1 MQSHKISSFTQSPS
15 RVSGATRE
23 PGAAAGPTEETAP
36 ATGVKSLKGED
47 RSGCGELV
55 IRHVLVPLD
64 GSPLAECALPWAVA
78 VAQALGARTTLLRVL
93 ETPAISSA
101 TSHHHDAVDWE
112 MRRAEAQSQLSRI
125 DRDPKAGRLTSGA
138 ELLEGRPAEQIINFA
153 RAQHVDLVVLS
164 SHGEGGL
171 TGWAL
176 SSTALMVAAR
186 THASLLVVPAYSAE
200 GQRVGELR
208 LRRILVP
215 LDCSP
220 RAECVLPLATA
231 LARTHDAELILAH
244 VVPEP
249 EIPRRLPPS
258 AEDLAVASQLTERN
272 RLEGE
277 RYLGE
282 LRERLVEQHV
292 RVSTRLVVSSRRAH
306 AIRAMADEADV
317 ELVMVSAHGRTGDA
331 RDRYGN
337 VAARLFEQTTRPL
350 IVLQDLGPRR
360 EPTPAEEAAQS
371 RPGH

>member
-1 MQSHKISSFTQSPS
+1 MQSRKVSNATQSLS
-15 RVSGATRE
+15 RLSGAPRQ
-23 PGAAAGPTEETAP
+23 PGGAEGRTEETVP
-36 ATGVKSLKGED
+36 ATGVKSLRGED
-47 RSGCGELV
+47 QAGCGELTV
-55 IRHVLVPLD
+55 RHALVPLD
-64 GSPLAECALPWAVA
+64 GSPLAECALPLAVE
-78 VAQALGARTTLLRVL
+78 VAQALGARMTLLRVL
-93 ETPAISSA
+93 EKPAISTA

-112 MRRAEAQSQLSRI
+112 MRRVEAQSQLSRI
-125 DRDPKAGRLTSGA
+125 QGNLKRRGFISTVELT
-138 ELLEGRPAEQIINFA
+138 EGRPAEQIINFA

-176 SSTALMVAAR
+176 SSTALMVIAR
-186 THASLLVVPAYSAE
+186 TDASLLVVPAHSAE
-200 GQRVGELR
+200 GQRVGEFR

-220 RAECVLPLATA
+220 RAECVLPVATA
-231 LARTHDAELILAH
+231 LVRAHDAELILAH

-282 LRERLVEQHV
+282 LRERLVGQHV
-292 RVSTRLVVSSRRAH
+292 RVSTRLVVSPRRAQ
-306 AIRAMADEADV
+306 AIRAIADEADV
-317 ELVMVSAHGRTGDA
+317 ELVMVSAHGRTGNA
-331 RDRYGN
+331 HDRYGN
-337 VAARLFEQTTRPL
+337 VAARLLEQTTRAL
-350 IVLQDLGPRR
+350 IVLQDLGPWR
-360 EPTPAEEAAQS
+360 EPTPAEEAARS

>member
-1 MQSHKISSFTQSPS
+1 MQS
-15 RVSGATRE
+15 RVVV
-23 PGAAAGPTEETAP
+23 GPTEEDRP
-36 ATGVKSLKGED
+36 ATGVGLVTGKDEAE
-47 RSGCGELV
+47 CGELT

-78 VAQALGARTTLLRVL
+78 VAQALGARMTLLRVL
-93 ETPAISSA
+93 ERPAISIA

-112 MRRAEAQSQLSRI
+112 MRRAEAQSQLART
-125 DRDPKAGRLTSGA
+125 DRDLKAGGLTSTV
-138 ELLEGRPAEQIINFA
+138 ELLEGHPAEQIINFA
-153 RAQHVDLVVLS
+153 RALPVDLVVLS

-176 SSTALMVAAR
+176 SSTALMVVAR
-186 THASLLVVPAYSAE
+186 THASLLVVPARGAE
-200 GQRVGELR
+200 RQRVGELR

-220 RAECVLPLATA
+220 RAECVLPLATG
-231 LARTHDAELILAH
+231 LARAHGAELVLAH

-249 EIPRRLPPS
+249 ELPRRLPPS

-282 LRERLVEQHV
+282 LRERLVGQHV
-292 RVSTRLVVSSRRAH
+292 RVSTRLVVSSRRAQ

-337 VAARLFEQTTRPL
+337 VAARLFEQATRPL

>member
-1 MQSHKISSFTQSPS
+1 MQSSKISSFTPSPS
-15 RVSGATRE
+15 RVPAAPGR
-23 PGAAAGPTEETAP
+23 PGAARPVEIAS
-36 ATGVKSLKGED
+36 TGAESSRSED
-47 RSGCGELV
+47 QAGCGELT
-55 IRHVLVPLD
+55 IRHALVPLD

-78 VAQALGARTTLLRVL
+78 VAQALGARLTLLRVL
-93 ETPAISSA
+93 ERPAISSA

-112 MRRAEAQSQLSRI
+112 MRRAEAQSQLRRI
-125 DRDPKAGRLTSGA
+125 DRDLEARGLTSTV
-138 ELLEGRPAEQIINFA
+138 ELTEGRPAEQIINFA
-153 RAQHVDLVVLS
+153 RAKHVDLVVLS

-176 SSTALMVAAR
+176 SSTALMVVANIP
-186 THASLLVVPAYSAE
+186 ASLLVVPAHSA
-200 GQRVGELR
+200 GDQRVGEFR

-220 RAECVLPLATA
+220 RAECVLPLAMA
-231 LARTHDAELILAH
+231 LARAHDAELVLAH

-258 AEDLAVASQLTERN
+258 AEDLAMASQLTERN

-282 LRERLVEQHV
+282 LRERLVGQHF
-292 RVSTRLVVSSRRAH
+292 RASTRLVVSSRRAE
-306 AIRAMADEADV
+306 AIWAMAGDADV
-317 ELVMVSAHGRTGDA
+317 ELVMASAHGRTGDA

-337 VAARLFEQTTRPL
+337 VAARLFEQTSRPL
-350 IVLQDLGPRR
+350 LVLQDLGARS
-360 EPTPAEEAAQS
+360 EPTPAEEAARS

>member
-1 MQSHKISSFTQSPS
+1 MQLHEISSSIQSPS
-15 RVSGATRE
+15 RASGAPRQ
-23 PGAAAGPTEETAP
+23 PGALTGPTDET
-36 ATGVKSLKGED
+36 TGVKSSRAED
-47 RSGCGELV
+47 QAGCGEIT

-78 VAQALGARTTLLRVL
+78 VAQALGARMTLLRVL
-93 ETPAISSA
+93 ERPGISEA

-112 MRRAEAQSQLSRI
+112 MRRAEARSQLSGI
-125 DRDPKAGRLTSGA
+125 DRGLKGRGLTA
-138 ELLEGRPAEQIINFA
+138 TVELMEGRPAEQIINFA

-176 SSTALMVAAR
+176 SSMALMIVAR
-186 THASLLVVPAYSAE
+186 TSNSLLVVPAHTAQ
-200 GQRVGELR
+200 GQRVGEIG

-231 LARTHDAELILAH
+231 LARAHDAELILAH
-244 VVPEP
+244 VAPEP

-258 AEDLAVASQLTERN
+258 AEDLAVVSQLTERN
-272 RLEGE
+272 RLEGG

-282 LRERLVEQHV
+282 LRERLVGERI
-292 RVSTRLVVSSRRAH
+292 RVSTRLVVSSRRAQ
-306 AIRAMADEADV
+306 AIRAMADEAAV

-337 VAARLFEQTTRPL
+337 VAARLFEQITRPL
-350 IVLQDLGPRR
+350 LVLQDLGPRR
-360 EPTPAEEAAQS
+360 EPTPAEEAARG